1 MEAAARSEVCDQ
13 AGTGGARRGARSSR
27 RRGAPPRGDA
37 VEVNRNGAWVVA
49 EVTFAIEGGEGG
61 EGESLGV
68 RLAGKK
74 GEEEAGVAPG
84 RLWLTACALLLRA
97 RLSGVADL

>member
-1 MEAAARSEVCDQ
+1 M
-13 AGTGGARRGARSSR
+13 
-27 RRGAPPRGDA
+27 
-37 VEVNRNGAWVVA
+37 
-49 EVTFAIEGGEGG
+49 TFAIEGGEGG